1 MPDATVR
8 DALASH
14 ADDATVVRELHDVP
28 PYRVFEVRLDGRRAV
43 LKVDAHPRGHAAVG
57 GSVRAYVARE
67 TPVPV
72 PAVLAVGEDH
82 FLAAWDDDAPEPDA
96 AEAIGER
103 WACARLD
110 YHRSY
115 LADRGHADVV
125 DAVDA
130 LLAEHPEAFEGAG
143 PPVLCHGNVH
153 SEHAATRDGRV
164 VSVVD
169 FEHALVAPAEYD
181 YWRLAFTQFHLQGT
195 APEEGPASSAD
206 WFRERVFDLLGE
218 VCTRLE

>member
-82 FLAAWDDDAPEPDA
+82 SLAAWDDDTPEPDA

-103 WACARLD
+103 WARARLD

-125 DAVDA
+125 DAVDRA
-130 LLAEHPEAFEGAG
+130 FRDAYGDVRPFPSRFERRRDLHSLL
-143 PPVLCHGNVH
+143 N
-153 SEHAATRDGRV
+153 
-164 VSVVD
+164 
-169 FEHALVAPAEYD
+169 LVAYLES
-181 YWRLAFTQFHLQGT
+181 LSLQGT

-218 VCTRLE
+218 VRTRLE